1 MVKHK
6 QTIKEQGLTLAL
18 FFAFSLFY
26 CLHILM
32 SFLHYSSRQKYFFCA
47 RLSWLMSSVQ

>member
-6 QTIKEQGLTLAL
+6 QTIKEQGLAPLS
-18 FFAFSLFY
+18 FSPFLFY